1 MMSIRLLFSQ
11 KAAIGWAEAAIHAM
25 KSIFEGD
32 ETEVVILIEASNE
45 ADDAVGAEKVKN
57 FKIWWDELVSQGQ

>member
-1 MMSIRLLFSQ
+1 
-11 KAAIGWAEAAIHAM
+11 M
-25 KSIFEGD
+25 KNIFEGD